1 MTADRLALTSRLFSR
16 IVTFVLTLVIGIAL
30 GQVIPLR
37 FSSPEV
43 APVKMYRGC
52 RR

>member
-1 MTADRLALTSRLFSR
+1 MTADKLALTSRLFSR

-37 FSSPEV
+37 SSSAEV
-43 APVKMYRGC
+43 PPVKMYRGC